1 LPEILQKRT
10 EQPRRVLILE
20 RNITGM
26 DLMRARQRL
35 EEERAHRQA
44 LAQRLRQEEADP
56 PESTELSKVDQHPAE
71 LGSETFDRELELTTL
86 TITEAELKDI
96 DDALRRLDAGTYG
109 ICEACGNPIEEERL
123 AAKPWARFCIVDQAR
138 EELALSRR

>member
-71 LGSETFDRELELTTL
+71 LGSETFDRELELTT
-86 TITEAELKDI
+86 
-96 DDALRRLDAGTYG
+96 
-109 ICEACGNPIEEERL
+109 
-123 AAKPWARFCIVDQAR
+123 
-138 EELALSRR
+138 